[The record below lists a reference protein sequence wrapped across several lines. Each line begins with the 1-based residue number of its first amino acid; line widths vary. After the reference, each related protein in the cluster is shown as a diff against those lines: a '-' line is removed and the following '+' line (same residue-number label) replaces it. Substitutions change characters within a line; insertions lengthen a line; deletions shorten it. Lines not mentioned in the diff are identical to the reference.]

1 VAAAVYVPVLPSLPI
16 KLLTKPKVTDT
27 MNIMPRATST
37 TVSNRIN
44 SLLRR
49 VDKGEWVGD
58 HWEAHRC
65 LVAALGLLDSP
76 ELLTEEE
83 RIWLTGVTVWVC
95 ESIDDAAMLE

>member
-1 VAAAVYVPVLPSLPI
+1 MTIP
-16 KLLTKPKVTDT
+16 
-27 MNIMPRATST
+27 MPNSATST
-37 TVSNRIN
+37 TISNRIH

-49 VDKGEWVGD
+49 IDKGGWVGD

-76 ELLTEEE
+76 ELLTDEE

>member
-1 VAAAVYVPVLPSLPI
+1 
-16 KLLTKPKVTDT
+16 
-27 MNIMPRATST
+27 MNNQMPRATT
-37 TVSNRIN
+37 TTISNRIH

-49 VDKGEWVGD
+49 IDKGGWERD

-65 LVAALGLLDSP
+65 LEVALSLLDSP

-95 ESIDDAAMLE
+95 ESIDDEACRE